1 MAAFAE
7 GVPCWVD
14 AMLPDLEAGKR
25 FYGELFG
32 WTFGAGEPRYGH
44 YTQAFHGGR
53 NVAALAPKPDGR
65 MPTVWNIYFAA
76 QDAAA
81 TAARIRAAGGQLIT
95 EPMRIGDFG
104 VMVTAVDPGGAVFG
118 VWQAG
123 SHPGFEEHGTP
134 GSYGWIELRT
144 RDPERVDAFYRAVF
158 GYGTVRP
165 GKEKELGGRPGEGK
179 GPGEGKR
186 PGEERE
192 PSEGAGVDGRR
203 QEADIVFWT
212 PRGKPAGPE
221 HAIGARAVMGDR
233 FPAEMPAH
241 FLTYF
246 VVANCDEVA
255 RRAHALGGR
264 LLNDPEDT
272 PYGRFVALADNQG
285 AHFAVV
291 DTSAAGSSRTES
303 GA

>member
-1 MAAFAE
+1 MAAFTE

-53 NVAALAPKPDGR
+53 NVAALVPKPDGR
-65 MPTVWNIYFAA
+65 LPTVWNIHLAA

-81 TAARIRAAGGQLIT
+81 VAARVRAAGGHVIAG
-95 EPMRIGDFG
+95 PAPVGDFG

-134 GSYGWIELRT
+134 GSYGWTELRT
-144 RDPERVDAFYRAVF
+144 RDPERVDAFYRSVF

-165 GKEKELGGRPGEGK
+165 GKETVRPGKEEESGGRS
-179 GPGEGKR
+179 
-186 PGEERE
+186 GEEKE
-192 PSEGAGVDGRR
+192 PSGEPEGDGRR
-203 QEADIVFWT
+203 READVVFWT
-212 PRGKPAGPE
+212 PRGRPAEPG
-221 HAIGARAVMGDR
+221 HAIGARTVMGAR
-233 FPAEMPAH
+233 FPVEMPAH

-255 RRAHALGGR
+255 RTARALGGR

-272 PYGRFVALADNQG
+272 PYGRFAVLADNQG
-285 AHFAVV
+285 AHFAVI
-291 DTSAAGSSRTES
+291 DPSAEGASRTES